1 MEVRVGESSSQ
12 MNLTSLSNRCSH
24 EMSKR
29 RHKESFDDAYCLEIF
44 RRAIV
49 QGVDQAWVVLQDRFG
64 DSIRMWLHSHPR
76 NDVALRHDTEENY
89 VAMTF
94 TRFWHAVHDQKLEFQ
109 SLVAA
114 LSYLHATLNG
124 IIMDTMRS
132 QMRSKEVPLPEADSH
147 EEPAANESDTEQ
159 NTWLS
164 IQQLLSDPQEQRLA
178 YLLYYCGL
186 KPREVLVRC
195 PNEFADIQEIYRLN
209 CKIVDRLRRNR
220 DRLRWLLGDEEV

>member
-1 MEVRVGESSSQ
+1 MEVRVRESLSQ
-12 MNLTSLSNRCSH
+12 MNLSSLSHRCSH

-29 RHKESFDDAYCLEIF
+29 RRKESFDDAYCLEIF

-147 EEPAANESDTEQ
+147 EEPAANESDKEQ
-159 NTWLS
+159 SIWLS
-164 IQQLLSDPQEQRLA
+164 IQQLLSGPQEQRLA

-209 CKIVDRLRRNR
+209 CKIVERLRRNR